1 MEAREIPKQRIWSI
15 LRRDFIE
22 NLRSI
27 CISYFE
33 NFEEIWNC
41 LYVTKLRD
49 HAFIM

>member
-1 MEAREIPKQRIWSI
+1 MEPREIPKQRIWSI

-27 CISYFE
+27 YISYFE
-33 NFEEIWNC
+33 NFEEIC